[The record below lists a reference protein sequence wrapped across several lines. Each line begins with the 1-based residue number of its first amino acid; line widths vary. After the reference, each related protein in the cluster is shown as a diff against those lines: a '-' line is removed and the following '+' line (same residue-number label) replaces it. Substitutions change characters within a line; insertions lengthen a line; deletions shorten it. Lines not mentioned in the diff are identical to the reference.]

1 MSQNNFKNASHK
13 FSEHLQI
20 AFFVQP
26 AVVLKPNVVNLL
38 CIQVDKRG
46 KKSTFVRMEPADVGL
61 FFFFFFLIDDFQS
74 VIKTVDG

>member
-1 MSQNNFKNASHK
+1 MSQTNFKNASHK

-20 AFFVQP
+20 AFFVQ
-26 AVVLKPNVVNLL
+26 ATVLKPNVVNLL

-61 FFFFFFLIDDFQS
+61 FFVVFDR
-74 VIKTVDG
+74 

>member
-61 FFFFFFLIDDFQS
+61 FFLFFLIDDF
-74 VIKTVDG
+74 IKTVDG